1 MDNEVFVIVIFAAF
15 LHASWNALVKN
26 HEDKYLGLSAI
37 VFGQVPIA
45 IILIFHVPFPSLESL
60 PYLILSA
67 FIHNG
72 YYFFL
77 LSSYRFGDYS
87 VVYPISRGFAVI
99 LIAIISLIL
108 FAVKLSYFE
117 LIGILIVCMGIF
129 SLSFQNSNRLKNY
142 KGIIYSLAT
151 GVFIM
156 SYSLVDGYG
165 ARINGSFLS
174 YMAYLFPIEG
184 LLFLILLNLIKKREI
199 IKKIIKNSK
208 FSFFVGGT
216 ISSLVYILI
225 VWAFTKAPIPLI
237 TTLRETSI
245 IFALIIGAIFL
256 KEKFTSLK
264 IFAVLSIFFGV
275 VFLKFF

>member
-45 IILIFHVPFPSLESL
+45 IILIFYVPFPSLESL

-108 FAVKLSYFE
+108 FDVKLSYFE
-117 LIGILIVCMGIF
+117 LIGILIVCVGIF
-129 SLSFQNSNRLKNY
+129 SLSFQNSIRIKNY

>member
-1 MDNEVFVIVIFAAF
+1 MNNEVFLIVIFAAF

-45 IILIFHVPFPSLESL
+45 IILIFYVPFPSLESL

-99 LIAIISLIL
+99 LIAIVSLIL

-117 LIGILIVCMGIF
+117 LTGILIVCVGIF
-129 SLSFQNSNRLKNY
+129 SLSFQNSTRLKNY

>member
-26 HEDKYLGLSAI
+26 HDDKYLGLSAI
-37 VFGQVPIA
+37 GFGQIPIA
-45 IILIFHVPFPSLESL
+45 LILIFYVPFPSLESL

-129 SLSFQNSNRLKNY
+129 SLSFQNLTRLKNY

-184 LLFLILLNLIKKREI
+184 LLFLILLNLINKREI

>member
-45 IILIFHVPFPSLESL
+45 IILIFYVPFPSLESL

-184 LLFLILLNLIKKREI
+184 LLFLILLNLINKREI

>member
-1 MDNEVFVIVIFAAF
+1 
-15 LHASWNALVKN
+15 
-26 HEDKYLGLSAI
+26 
-37 VFGQVPIA
+37 
-45 IILIFHVPFPSLESL
+45 
-60 PYLILSA
+60 
-67 FIHNG
+67 
-72 YYFFL
+72 
-77 LSSYRFGDYS
+77 
-87 VVYPISRGFAVI
+87 
-99 LIAIISLIL
+99 
-108 FAVKLSYFE
+108 
-117 LIGILIVCMGIF
+117 MGIF
-129 SLSFQNSNRLKNY
+129 SLSFQNLTRLKNY

-184 LLFLILLNLIKKREI
+184 LLFLILLNLINKREI

-256 KEKFTSLK
+256 MLKNNKKRSDSMNSTYEKNKEILK
-264 IFAVLSIFFGV
+264 NYFNGWEEENLEII
-275 VFLKFF
+275 KK

>member
-1 MDNEVFVIVIFAAF
+1 MDNEVFFIVIFAAF

-26 HEDKYLGLSAI
+26 HKDKYIGLSAI

-45 IILIFHVPFPSLESL
+45 IILIFYVPFPSLESL

-99 LIAIISLIL
+99 LIAIVSLIL

-117 LIGILIVCMGIF
+117 LTGILIVCVGIF
-129 SLSFQNSNRLKNY
+129 SLSFQNSTRLKNY

-184 LLFLILLNLIKKREI
+184 FLFLILLNLIKKREI

-208 FSFFVGGT
+208 FSFFIGGT

>member
-1 MDNEVFVIVIFAAF
+1 
-15 LHASWNALVKN
+15 
-26 HEDKYLGLSAI
+26 
-37 VFGQVPIA
+37 
-45 IILIFHVPFPSLESL
+45 
-60 PYLILSA
+60 
-67 FIHNG
+67 
-72 YYFFL
+72 
-77 LSSYRFGDYS
+77 
-87 VVYPISRGFAVI
+87 
-99 LIAIISLIL
+99 
-108 FAVKLSYFE
+108 
-117 LIGILIVCMGIF
+117 
-129 SLSFQNSNRLKNY
+129 
-142 KGIIYSLAT
+142 
-151 GVFIM
+151 M

-184 LLFLILLNLIKKREI
+184 FLFLILLNLIKKREI

-208 FSFFVGGT
+208 FSFFIGGT

>member
-26 HEDKYLGLSAI
+26 HDDKYLGLSAI
-37 VFGQVPIA
+37 VFGQIPIA
-45 IILIFHVPFPSLESL
+45 LILIFYVPFPSLESL

-108 FAVKLSYFE
+108 FDVKLSYFE
-117 LIGILIVCMGIF
+117 LIGILIVCVGIF
-129 SLSFQNSNRLKNY
+129 SLSFQNSTRIKNY

-225 VWAFTKAPIPLI
+225 VWAFTKAPIP
-237 TTLRETSI
+237 
-245 IFALIIGAIFL
+245 
-256 KEKFTSLK
+256 
-264 IFAVLSIFFGV
+264 
-275 VFLKFF
+275 

>member
-45 IILIFHVPFPSLESL
+45 IILIFYVPFPSLESL

-108 FAVKLSYFE
+108 FDVKLSYFE
-117 LIGILIVCMGIF
+117 LIGILIVCVGIF
-129 SLSFQNSNRLKNY
+129 SLSFQNSTRIKNY

>member
-1 MDNEVFVIVIFAAF
+1 MDNEVFFVVIFSAF

-26 HEDKYLGLSAI
+26 HEDKYLGLSAV

-45 IILIFHVPFPSLESL
+45 IILLFNVPFPSLESL

-67 FIHNG
+67 ILHCG
-72 YYFFL
+72 YYFCL

-87 VVYPISRGFAVI
+87 VVYPISRGFSVL
-99 LIAIISLIL
+99 LITIVSLIL
-108 FAVKLSYFE
+108 FLVKLSYYE
-117 LIGILIVCMGIF
+117 LIGIFIVCVGIF
-129 SLSFQNSNRLKNY
+129 SLSFQNSSKLKNY

-156 SYSLVDGYG
+156 SYSLADGYG
-165 ARINGSFLS
+165 ARLNESFLS
-174 YMAYLFPIEG
+174 YMAYLFPIEAIFF
-184 LLFLILLNLIKKREI
+184 LFLLKLSNKKEI

-216 ISSLVYILI
+216 ISGLVYILI
-225 VWAFTKAPIPLI
+225 VWAFTKASIPLI

-245 IFALIIGAIFL
+245 IFALIIGAYFL

-264 IFAVLSIFFGV
+264 TFAVLSIFLGV

>member
-1 MDNEVFVIVIFAAF
+1 MDNEVFLIVIFAAF

-37 VFGQVPIA
+37 VFGQIPIA
-45 IILIFHVPFPSLESL
+45 IILIFYVPFPSLDSL

-117 LIGILIVCMGIF
+117 LIGILIVCAGIF
-129 SLSFQNSNRLKNY
+129 SLSFQNSTRLKNY

-156 SYSLVDGYG
+156 SYSIVDGYG

-174 YMAYLFPIEG
+174 YMAYLFPVEG
-184 LLFLILLNLIKKREI
+184 LLFLILLKLIKKKEM
-199 IKKIIKNSK
+199 IKKIFKNSK

-225 VWAFTKAPIPLI
+225 VWAFTKAPIALI
-237 TTLRETSI
+237 STLRETSI

-256 KEKFTSLK
+256 KEKFTLLK
-264 IFAVLSIFFGV
+264 IFAVLSIFLGV
-275 VFLKFF
+275 FFLKFF

>member
-45 IILIFHVPFPSLESL
+45 IILIFYVPFPSLESL

-108 FAVKLSYFE
+108 FDVKLSYFE
-117 LIGILIVCMGIF
+117 LIGILIVCVGIF
-129 SLSFQNSNRLKNY
+129 SLSFQNSIRIKNY

-264 IFAVLSIFFGV
+264 IFAVLSIFLGV

>member
-26 HEDKYLGLSAI
+26 HKDKYIGLSAI

-45 IILIFHVPFPSLESL
+45 IILIFYVPFPSLESL

-129 SLSFQNSNRLKNY
+129 SLSFQNLTRLKNY

-184 LLFLILLNLIKKREI
+184 LLFLILLNLINKREI

>member
-1 MDNEVFVIVIFAAF
+1 MDNEVFLIVIFAAF

-37 VFGQVPIA
+37 VFGQIPIA
-45 IILIFHVPFPSLESL
+45 IILIFYVPFPSLDSL

-117 LIGILIVCMGIF
+117 LIGILIVCAGIF
-129 SLSFQNSNRLKNY
+129 SLSFQNSTRLKNY

-156 SYSLVDGYG
+156 SYSIVDGYG

-184 LLFLILLNLIKKREI
+184 LLFLILLKLIKKKEM
-199 IKKIIKNSK
+199 IKKIFKNSK

-225 VWAFTKAPIPLI
+225 VWAFTKAPIPLV

-245 IFALIIGAIFL
+245 IFALIIGTIFL

-264 IFAVLSIFFGV
+264 IFAIFSIFFGV

>member
-45 IILIFHVPFPSLESL
+45 IILIFYVPFPSLESL

-108 FAVKLSYFE
+108 FDVKLSYFE
-117 LIGILIVCMGIF
+117 LIGILIVCVGIF
-129 SLSFQNSNRLKNY
+129 SLSFQNSTRIKNY

-225 VWAFTKAPIPLI
+225 VWGFTKAPIPLI